1 MREAARRGALA
12 PGQASERVDTASVSR
27 HAATGEP
34 ISGVTADFA
43 GELWRQNR
51 KTLLDRL
58 LA

>member
-27 HAATGEP
+27 HAATGDP
-34 ISGVTADFA
+34 VAGVAADLA